1 MLAIA
6 EARGFYRMFGVGSTI
21 EELRGRI
28 AVPAKTKRALRSER
42 NEKVLARSI
51 IIKDQNCCRLLAG
64 RYSSLRTSLRLR

>member
-21 EELRGRI
+21 EDLRELI

-42 NEKVLARSI
+42 NQKLLGRSI
-51 IIKDQNCCRLLAG
+51 IINDQNC
-64 RYSSLRTSLRLR
+64 